1 MLKFS
6 LLYVCRVICVEEL
19 MAVLVSLGNPR
30 SEEEVAEMIQEE
42 DADQDGVISREE
54 FFSMFNRRT

>member
-1 MLKFS
+1 
-6 LLYVCRVICVEEL
+6 